1 MPNIF
6 KYATSE
12 LSQDAMI
19 AWLMACAKADENDGA
34 LREVGQRFFRFLL
47 ERPCNNVERAVLD
60 RDGKLTRYDG
70 HGLVS
75 DVCVK
80 TQYENIDVYCSA
92 TIDGKQVSFVIED
105 KTGTTEH
112 SNQLERYKEIVQSD
126 EIKEDYLKLIYLKTG
141 MPFDWELRNVANDNY
156 CHVGASHLEGFL
168 NDKSVKAASSDLL
181 GQFRAH
187 ISASASWQGQAY
199 QDWNM
204 SLGQVQYRFAE
215 KLKARIEGASAGGEV
230 WQGSNIGGGH
240 WAQYRFGDHH
250 LFWRMDTNRGHLR
263 MMVEPGR
270 IESNVD
276 PRRYRAAFREACKH
290 EGQIPKWPRLKSNS
304 REMSVGA
311 IEYPYPDER
320 TIGQNIDAFLDSIAQ
335 VHERFL
341 QELARLRADDA
352 AS

>member
-6 KYATSE
+6 EYATSE

-19 AWLMACAKADENDGA
+19 AWLMACAKADEDKA
-34 LREVGQRFFRFLL
+34 LREVGQSFIRFLL
-47 ERPCNNVERAVLD
+47 ETPCNGVESAVLD
-60 RDGKLTRYDG
+60 RDGKLARYDD

-75 DVCVK
+75 DVCVR

-141 MPFDWELRNVANDNY
+141 MPFDWELRNVANDSY

-168 NDKSVKAASSDLL
+168 NDKAVKAASSDLL
-181 GQFRAH
+181 DQFRAH
-187 ISASASWQGQAY
+187 ISASAGWQHQAY
-199 QDWNM
+199 LDWDMNF
-204 SLGQVQYRFAE
+204 GQVQYRFAE
-215 KLKARIEGASAGGEV
+215 ALKARIEKANEGGVV
-230 WQGSNIGGGH
+230 WQGPNIGGGH
-240 WAQYRFGDHH
+240 WAQYRFSDHH

-263 MMVEPGR
+263 MMVEPGKTQA
-270 IESNVD
+270 NVD
-276 PRRYRAAFREACKH
+276 AHRYRDAFRKACEH
-290 EGQIPKWPRLKSNS
+290 EGQVPTWPRLKSSS

-311 IEYPYPDER
+311 IEYPYPNER
-320 TIGQNIDAFLDSIAQ
+320 KIGEDVDAFLNAIAQ

-341 QELARLRADDA
+341 QEVAKIRANKPA
-352 AS
+352 

>member
-6 KYATSE
+6 DYATSE

-19 AWLMACAKADENDGA
+19 AWLMACAKADDAA
-34 LREVGQRFFRFLL
+34 LREVGQSFIRFLL
-47 ERPCNNVERAVLD
+47 ERPCNNVERAVFD
-60 RDGKLTRYDG
+60 RDGKLTRYDD

-75 DVCVK
+75 DVCVR
-80 TQYENIDVYCSA
+80 TQYDNIDVYCSA

-141 MPFDWELRNVANDNY
+141 MPFDWELRNVANDSY

-168 NDKSVKAASSDLL
+168 NDKAVKAASSDLL
-181 GQFRAH
+181 DQFRAH
-187 ISASASWQGQAY
+187 ISASAGWQHQAY
-199 QDWNM
+199 LDWDMNF
-204 SLGQVQYRFAE
+204 GQVQYRFAE
-215 KLKARIEGASAGGEV
+215 ALKARIEKANEGGEV
-230 WQGSNIGGGH
+230 WQGPNIGGGH
-240 WAQYRFGDHH
+240 WAQYRFSDHH

-263 MMVEPGR
+263 MMVEPGKTQA
-270 IESNVD
+270 NVD
-276 PRRYRAAFREACKH
+276 AHRYRDAFRKACEH
-290 EGQIPKWPRLKSNS
+290 ERQVPEWPRLKSSS

-311 IEYPYPDER
+311 IKYPYPNER
-320 TIGQNIDAFLDSIAQ
+320 KIGEDVDAFLNAIAQ

-341 QELARLRADDA
+341 QELAQIRAENA